1 MLDKLDKI
9 QEYIYINKKVEIKTI
24 KKLFNLSDSTLRRY
38 LNKLESQKII
48 IKQYGYVL
56 TNSNDNLINIKARID
71 FLQEVKTKLAFK
83 AAGLVKEN
91 HVIFVDSGSS
101 HMDLAKQ
108 LSSFKNLT
116 IVTNNLLFAIKGV
129 DQNIQSKIIVIS
141 GIVNPKTIS
150 VSGELSISALD
161 DYFFDISF
169 ITASGLS
176 DLNGC
181 SNRTLPESELKR
193 KIMSR
198 SKLKV
203 LVVDDSKFEQSFPF
217 SFAKLNDFDYLV
229 TNKPLPKK
237 YLKSINSNPKI
248 IID

>member
-1 MLDKLDKI
+1 MNKLDKL
-9 QEYIYINKKVEIKTI
+9 QEHIYINKKVEIKTI

-38 LNKLESQKII
+38 LNKLESKKLI

-56 TNSNDNLINIKARID
+56 ANSNDSLINIKARID
-71 FLQEVKTKLAFK
+71 FLQDVKTKLAIK
-83 AAGLVKEN
+83 AASLVKEN
-91 HVIFVDSGSS
+91 YVIFVDSGSS

-108 LSSFKNLT
+108 LSRFKNLT

-150 VSGELSISALD
+150 VSGELSLATLD
-161 DYFFDISF
+161 DYLFDMAF
-169 ITASGLS
+169 ITASGVS

-181 SNRTLPESELKR
+181 SNRTLPEAELKR
-193 KIMSR
+193 KIISR

-229 TNKPLPKK
+229 TNKSLPNK
-237 YLKSINSNPKI
+237 YLKSIKSNPKI
-248 IID
+248 IVD

>member
-1 MLDKLDKI
+1 LNTLDKL
-9 QEYIYINKKVEIKTI
+9 QEHIYINKKVEIKTI
-24 KKLFNLSDSTLRRY
+24 KKVFNLSDSTLRRY
-38 LNKLESQKII
+38 LNKLEAQKLI

-56 TNSNDNLINIKARID
+56 ANSNDSLINIKARID
-71 FLQEVKTKLAFK
+71 FLQDVKTKLAIK
-83 AAGLVKEN
+83 AASLVKEN
-91 HVIFVDSGSS
+91 YVIFVDSGSS

-108 LSSFKNLT
+108 LSRFKNLT

-150 VSGELSISALD
+150 VSGELSLATLD
-161 DYFFDISF
+161 DYLFDMAF
-169 ITASGLS
+169 ITASGVS

-181 SNRTLPESELKR
+181 SNRTLPEAELKR
-193 KIMSR
+193 KIISR

-229 TNKPLPKK
+229 TNKSLPNK
-237 YLKSINSNPKI
+237 YLKSIKSNPKI
-248 IID
+248 IVD